1 MTAVPSA
8 RLNILAFSGNTH
20 RPSRSWN
27 LAETIARRVQ
37 THVPADVVHYDIVDA
52 GAGLAGAYQRNQL
65 GAEALKIVEAI
76 ERADILVVTS
86 PVYKGSY
93 TGLFKHLFD
102 FVEFEALIGRPVILS
117 ASGGGQRHSLM
128 VEHQLRPLFGFF
140 SALTVPTAIYAENTS
155 FTGGQ
160 PTDPTILA
168 RIELAATQCAALV
181 NSGATSHPAR
191 QLRTASGQDPV
202 KKMVPLKP

>member
-1 MTAVPSA
+1 MAAVPSA
-8 RLNILAFSGNTH
+8 RLKIVAISGNTH

-27 LAETIARRVQ
+27 LAELIARRVQ
-37 THVPADVVHYDIVDA
+37 AHVPANIIHYDIIDA
-52 GAGLAGAYQRNQL
+52 GAGLAGAYLRNQL
-65 GAEALKIVEAI
+65 GSEALEIIEAI

-140 SALTVPTAIYAENTS
+140 SALTIPTAIYAEDTS
-155 FTGGQ
+155 FTGGE

-181 NSGATSHPAR
+181 NSGATSHPRSQFSVSADQVTSER
-191 QLRTASGQDPV
+191 I
-202 KKMVPLKP
+202 VPLKR